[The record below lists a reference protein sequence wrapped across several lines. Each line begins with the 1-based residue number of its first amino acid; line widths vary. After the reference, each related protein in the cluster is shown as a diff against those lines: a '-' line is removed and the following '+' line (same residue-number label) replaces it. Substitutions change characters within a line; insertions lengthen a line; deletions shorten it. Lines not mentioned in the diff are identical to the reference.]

1 MFPIKI
7 WISKQAS
14 QSSKP
19 KSWLTRS
26 KQARTRRSWLNG
38 VRSSGLKTELYNSPR
53 KLSNQSL
60 LICSHKLHDVHC
72 IRVLGSFCQ
81 SDECI
86 SSKVRW
92 RGNPYRVPSRSYL
105 GHNIRGKEANWQCL
119 NASMNTY
126 EGARNEMAEAKTKWQ
141 GNDYVLWAKI
151 SSVLHHVGIYVAQ
164 TLNT

>member
-1 MFPIKI
+1 MELTRSKLEVQHKLKFWMFPIKI

-14 QSSKP
+14 QSSNS

-38 VRSSGLKTELYNSPR
+38 VRRSGLKTVLHNSPL
-53 KLSNQSL
+53 KLSNKSL
-60 LICSHKLHDVHC
+60 LICSHTLQDVHY

-92 RGNPYRVPSRSYL
+92 RDSVLRKSPQSPLPSRSYL
-105 GHNIRGKEANWQCL
+105 GHNIRGKGTMLTELTMLCI
-119 NASMNTY
+119 
-126 EGARNEMAEAKTKWQ
+126 NE
-141 GNDYVLWAKI
+141 YVWR
-151 SSVLHHVGIYVAQ
+151 G
-164 TLNT
+164 